1 MSQGVPALH
10 NDLCLLRQNLDLPPE
25 GAMPPQLESAQEFFF
40 FFLPHKLEVL
50 QEPLTTYLDTAWEQR
65 KKQSPFR
72 NGDPYTPKQ
81 LSGLNPEPS
90 ARREQRNPGS

>member
-1 MSQGVPALH
+1 
-10 NDLCLLRQNLDLPPE
+10 
-25 GAMPPQLESAQEFFF
+25 MPPRLESAQAF
-40 FFLPHKLEVL
+40 FFLPQERFFFL
-50 QEPLTTYLDTAWEQR
+50 QERLTTYLYTAWEQR

-90 ARREQRNPGS
+90 ARREQRNLGS